1 MSSTLRLVLC
11 WHMHQP
17 DYRHFASSEFA
28 LPWTY
33 LHAVKDYADMAAH
46 LEAHPDARA
55 VVNFVPILLA
65 QLDDYAEQCRTR
77 TLRDP
82 LLRLLIAPDFGALT
96 EAERELILAT
106 CFRNHH
112 ATMLEPFAAYKRLHS
127 LQETLRDHNQATL
140 SYLSGQYFAD
150 LITWYHLSW
159 TGESVR
165 RASPVIATLMAKGS
179 NFSLAD
185 REQLFDVYAGVI
197 SGIIARY
204 RALAESGRI
213 ELSTTPHTHPIVPLL
228 LDFESAREPEPN
240 AELPA
245 TRSYPGGEKR
255 AEYHIAAALAD
266 HAERFGASPDG
277 VWPAEGGIS
286 TNTLARLARHG
297 CRWTATGEGVL
308 MNSLRR
314 YCSGSEPLRERD
326 LYRPYR
332 VGSGDDQIHCFFRD
346 DRLSD
351 MIGFEYARW
360 HGEDAV
366 RHFVAELERIRNTFR
381 ADDEGIVSIIMD
393 GENAW
398 ECYPYNGYY
407 FLQSLYR
414 VLSDHPHIRMTT
426 FSEAVKT
433 LRPKSV
439 GELPGVVAGS
449 WVYGTFSTWIG
460 SPDKNRA
467 WDLLCAAKQHFDLVV
482 ASGRLDAGRQ
492 ALAYKQLANCESSDW
507 FWWFGDYNSPESV
520 ASFDKLYRDNLAYL
534 YELLELPVPQAL
546 SQPISVGGGQPAL
559 GGTMRRAS

>member
-17 DYRHFASSEFA
+17 DYRHFSNSEFA

-65 QLDDYAEQCRTR
+65 QLDDYADQFRTK

-82 LLRLLIAPDFGALT
+82 LLRLLITADFAVLS
-96 EAERELILAT
+96 EADRELILTT

-112 ATMLEPFAAYKRLHS
+112 PTMLEPFAAYKRLYS
-127 LQETLRDHNQATL
+127 LQQNLREHDEATL

-165 RASPVIATLMAKGS
+165 RASPVIAALMAKGS

-185 REQLFDVYAGVI
+185 REQLFGVYGEVI
-197 SGIIARY
+197 SRIVARFSD
-204 RALAESGRI
+204 LAKSGRI
-213 ELSTTPHTHPIVPLL
+213 ELSTTPQTHPIVPLL
-228 LDFESAREPEPN
+228 LDFEAAREAEPR
-240 AELPA
+240 AELPV
-245 TRSYPGGEKR
+245 TRHYPGGEKR
-255 AEYHIAAALAD
+255 AEYHIAAALAE
-266 HAERFGASPDG
+266 HAERFGAAARG
-277 VWPAEGGIS
+277 VWPAEGGVS
-286 TNTLARLARHG
+286 SDTLARLARHG
-297 CRWTATGEGVL
+297 CTWTASGEGVL

-314 YCSGSEPLRERD
+314 FRPDTEPVRERD

-332 VGSGDDQIHCFFRD
+332 VGTAETSIHCFFRD

-366 RHFVAELERIRNTFR
+366 RHFVAELEGIRERLPANR
-381 ADDEGIVSIIMD
+381 DAVVSIIMD

-426 FSEAVKT
+426 FSEAIKT
-433 LRPKSV
+433 MQPETA

-482 ASGRLDAGRQ
+482 ASGRLDAARQ

-520 ASFDKLYRDNLAYL
+520 ASFDQLYRDNLAYL

-546 SQPISVGGGQPAL
+546 RHPISVGGGQPAL